1 MGSAVEKLGTGG
13 EVMATEKAISE
24 KARESKEKFQKLKS
38 DMQKD
43 IQSLE
48 KKRKRIQ
55 ELKASVSI
63 NCKTVDD
70 MTELQRV
77 FSGPAASVVN
87 CDNIHQVARDTK
99 QRGPAMTW
107 DDAFH
112 ALKKT
117 YEGTGGAGTV
127 SSKTVAALSGKTLP
141 DMSHHKE
148 RAEKEISDAVEKFIS
163 SCE

>member
-1 MGSAVEKLGTGG
+1 LFSDSIKRSTEVAELMGSAVEKLGTGA

-24 KARESKEKFQKLKS
+24 KARESKEKLQKLKS

-48 KKRKRIQ
+48 KERKRIQ

-70 MTELQRV
+70 MTELQRL
-77 FSGPAASVVN
+77 FSEPAASLVN
-87 CDNIHQVARDTK
+87 CDTTHQVERDTK

-107 DDAFH
+107 DDVFH

-117 YEGTGGAGTV
+117 CEGTGGAGTV
-127 SSKTVAALSGKTLP
+127 
-141 DMSHHKE
+141 
-148 RAEKEISDAVEKFIS
+148 
-163 SCE
+163 